1 MRQHADKRKMFLILF
16 VLGFLV
22 WGEAFL
28 PARRSPRSWLIRS
41 VRAVGQD
48 TATMGDKKVYLVL
61 FKDAPLASYRGQ
73 IRGLAATSPAVT
85 AATVREGKLN
95 LRSEASRRY
104 LSYLEAQHDVF
115 VQRVREQVPDARIG
129 DHYHVVLN
137 GMAVAVPESQTAALA
152 RFPEVAA
159 LAPVHQ
165 YQLLAAPAR
174 PLDVS
179 PALMGAA
186 DAWQAV
192 GGPDNAGRGMKIGII
207 DSGVDVTHPMF
218 IDPTLT
224 LPEGFPRT
232 NDPNLT
238 LPPGSKI
245 IVAKFFQSLRDQSN
259 TNLHPGHATALDLVG
274 HGTHVAAA
282 AAGNFVDLRGTPGA
296 RPVILSGV
304 APKAFIGSYRV
315 FAPNAET
322 DNVVRAI
329 EEAVTDGMDVIN
341 VSFGRPVLS
350 SDRDTPDAFVEAVTN
365 AVAAGVFVTVAA
377 GNFGGRGT
385 ITSPGIAP
393 SVLTVGAVTN
403 SHDGFTPGQL
413 RQVRI
418 TTPAPPPTFT
428 RIVGIRSE
436 RFPDSLTAPVV
447 DADLID
453 DGIADG
459 DGYGCS
465 LLPGAIVR
473 GTALLVQKGRCDVLV
488 KALNASLR
496 GATALI
502 VYNNQEGGETL
513 DALAGLLLP
522 TLFLPRSS
530 GLALKNLVDANAAR
544 GQPTIVQL
552 APAEDPLTFDR
563 QPYVL
568 ADFSSRGPT
577 PDLLIKPDVVTIGAG
592 SYGPAQ
598 ADDPRGESR
607 FPRPDPGSAQPPL
620 YDPTGYVFT
629 SGSSFAAPRAAGAAA
644 LLGQLHPDW
653 SPAELKAA
661 LMTSAARPTG
671 PNEVG
676 INRIMERGSGAIDLA
691 AAVRVETIVTPPSHS
706 FGKVVVSTPTS
717 ILKEFTLTNRSRR
730 TTTYTLEVAFA
741 LAAQYLKVQVSPREV
756 TLPPGATTT
765 ITLTLSIETNAV
777 GQQVESEG
785 FLLISDRERTT
796 PRPLYVPF
804 WIRTAP
810 S

>member
-1 MRQHADKRKMFLILF
+1 MRHSTKTLLILF
-16 VLGFLV
+16 ILGCLVCADSLSLAARSSPAGSPFVLPQETLTI
-22 WGEAFL
+22 A
-28 PARRSPRSWLIRS
+28 
-41 VRAVGQD
+41 
-48 TATMGDKKVYLVL
+48 DKKAYIVL
-61 FKDAPLASYRGQ
+61 FKDASLADYRGQ
-73 IRGLAATSPAVT
+73 IRGLPATNPAV
-85 AATVREGKLN
+85 APANRREGKLN
-95 LRSEASRRY
+95 LQSEASRRY
-104 LSYLEAQHDVF
+104 LSYLEAQHEAF
-115 VQRVREQVPDARIG
+115 ARRLRQRAPDALVG
-129 DHYHVVLN
+129 DHYHIVLN
-137 GMAVAVPESQTAALA
+137 GMAVAVPENQVAALA
-152 RFPEVAA
+152 RLPEVAA
-159 LAPVHQ
+159 LAPIHE
-165 YQLLAAPAR
+165 YQLLAAPAP

-186 DAWQAV
+186 DAWQAT
-192 GGPDNAGRGMKIGII
+192 GGPENAGRGIKIGII
-207 DSGVDVTHPMF
+207 DSGVDVTNPMF
-218 IDPTLT
+218 IDPSLT
-224 LPEGFPRT
+224 PPAGFPKT

-245 IVAKFFQSLRDQSN
+245 IVAKFFQSLKDQSN
-259 TNLHPGHATALDLVG
+259 PNLHPGHATALDLIG

-282 AAGNFVDLRGTPGA
+282 AAGNFVDLRSTPGA
-296 RPVILSGV
+296 RPVTLSGV

-315 FAPNAET
+315 FAPSAET
-322 DNVVRAI
+322 DNVVKAI
-329 EEAVTDGMDVIN
+329 EEAVADGMDIIN
-341 VSFGRPVLS
+341 LSFGHPVLP
-350 SDRDTPDAFVEAVTN
+350 SDRGAPDAFVEAVTN

-385 ITSPGIAP
+385 ITSPGTAP

-428 RIVGIRSE
+428 RIVGVRSE

-459 DGYGCS
+459 DGYGCT
-465 LLPGAIVR
+465 LLPAAIVR
-473 GTALLVQKGRCDVLV
+473 GTALLVQKGRCDILV
-488 KALNASLR
+488 KALNANLR

-513 DALAGLLLP
+513 DSLAGLLLP

-530 GLALKNLVDANAAR
+530 GLALKNLVDANAAT
-544 GQPTIVQL
+544 GQSTVVQL

-563 QPYVL
+563 QPHVL

-577 PDLLIKPDVVTIGAG
+577 PDLLIKPDLVTIGAG

-607 FPRPDPGSAQPPL
+607 FPRPDPGSPQPPL
-620 YDPTGYVFT
+620 YDPTGYVFA
-629 SGSSFAAPRAAGAAA
+629 SGTSFAAPRAAGAIA
-644 LLGQLHPDW
+644 LLKQLHPDW
-653 SPAELKAA
+653 SPADLKAA
-661 LMTSAARPTG
+661 LMTSASRPTG

-706 FGKVVVSTPTS
+706 FGKVIVSTPTR
-717 ILKEFTLTNRSRR
+717 IVKEFTITNRSRI
-730 TTTYTLEVAFA
+730 TTTYTLHAA
-741 LAAQYLKVQVSPREV
+741 LSLAAQYLKVQVTPREL
-756 TLPPGATTT
+756 TLPPGATAT
-765 ITLTLSIETNAV
+765 ITLTLSIETDSV
-777 GQQVESEG
+777 VQQVDSEG
-785 FLLISDRERTT
+785 FLLISDGERTT
-796 PRPLYVPF
+796 PRPLYIPF